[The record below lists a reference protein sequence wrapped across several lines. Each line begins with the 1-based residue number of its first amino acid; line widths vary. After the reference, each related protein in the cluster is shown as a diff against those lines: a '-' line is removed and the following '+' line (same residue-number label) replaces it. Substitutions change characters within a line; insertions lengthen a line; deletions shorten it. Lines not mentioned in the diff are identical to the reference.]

1 MDVKPAT
8 YQNSHSGSDEEKY
21 DVKPGALTAGLH
33 GMPADPDEGLSPEE
47 KAKIVSAQASTFV
60 ECMLTRRRTK
70 RSSAGW
76 TTSSFH
82 G

>member
-1 MDVKPAT
+1 MDVKPAA

-47 KAKIVSAQASTFV
+47 KAKIVSA
-60 ECMLTRRRTK
+60 
-70 RSSAGW
+70 
-76 TTSSFH
+76 
-82 G
+82 